1 LKKLTIKKKR
11 AAQGDVMHTGNYD
24 ILVDGEPIDDKRL
37 INIKIEAG
45 AFEYPTVS
53 LEYRPKEIEI
63 DGVVVN
69 DSKGEAK

>member
-1 LKKLTIKKKR
+1 MTIKKKR
-11 AAQGDVMHTGNYD
+11 VAQGDVMHTGNYD

-63 DGVVVN
+63 DGLVIGIP
-69 DSKGEAK
+69 KWEAK

>member
-1 LKKLTIKKKR
+1 
-11 AAQGDVMHTGNYD
+11 MHTGNYD

-45 AFEYPTVS
+45 AFEYPIVS

-63 DGVVVN
+63 DEVLVEF
-69 DSKGEAK
+69 SK

>member
-1 LKKLTIKKKR
+1 
-11 AAQGDVMHTGNYD
+11 MHTGNYD

-63 DGVVVN
+63 DGLVIGIP
-69 DSKGEAK
+69 KWEAK

>member
-1 LKKLTIKKKR
+1 MTFKKKR
-11 AAQGDVMHTGNYD
+11 VAQGDVMHTGNYD

-63 DGVVVN
+63 DGLVIGIP
-69 DSKGEAK
+69 KWEAK

>member
-1 LKKLTIKKKR
+1 MTIKKKR
-11 AAQGDVMHTGNYD
+11 VAQGDVMHTGNYD

-63 DGVVVN
+63 DGLVIGIP
-69 DSKGEAK
+69 KGEAK

>member
-1 LKKLTIKKKR
+1 
-11 AAQGDVMHTGNYD
+11 MHTGNYD

-63 DGVVVN
+63 DGLVIGIP
-69 DSKGEAK
+69 KGEAK

>member
-1 LKKLTIKKKR
+1 
-11 AAQGDVMHTGNYD
+11 MHTGNYD

-45 AFEYPTVS
+45 AFEFPTVS

-63 DGVVVN
+63 DGLVVGIP
-69 DSKGEAK
+69 KGEAK